1 MLKTTG
7 PCHLM
12 GGRIVA
18 ETAADRQQDT
28 DKPEENGE
36 EQGTCESV
44 EVRKFFDNPNLSR
57 FRGSCG
63 WS

>member
-1 MLKTTG
+1 
-7 PCHLM
+7 M

-18 ETAADRQQDT
+18 ETATGRQQDT
-28 DKPEENGE
+28 DKPEENGK

-44 EVRKFFDNPNLSR
+44 EVRKFFGNPNLSR